1 MSAAP
6 AVAQTVAPGVVAG
19 RVTDDS
25 GGLLP
30 GVAVTLVARD
40 GERKTLAV
48 TGADGRFEVGALAP
62 GIYRFSCTAF
72 SFSEFRRA
80 DVHVTA
86 GDRTIVDVTMHL
98 AMASEVI
105 VRGAR
110 TLRQLGD
117 LPRPQENLVGLAR
130 AASEGAVTA
139 SQLDARPVS
148 RVGEILES
156 VPGLIV
162 SQHSGEGKANQYYL
176 RGFNLDHGT
185 DFSTSVSGVPVNLPS
200 HAHGHGYSDL
210 NFLIPELVSGVQF
223 RKGPYYAAQGDFS
236 SAGSAQ
242 INYVNVLE
250 RSLVNASTGQNGWRR
265 LLAAASPTVAG
276 GPLLVAI
283 DVSANDGPWV
293 RPDEYRKIGGLV
305 RFTRGALRSGLSLTG
320 MFYDGRWNATDQIP
334 ARSVS
339 QGVISR
345 FGALDESTGGESSRH
360 SVSGE
365 YLRTGANSQTKVT
378 AYVMRYRLK
387 LFSNFTYALDDPER
401 GDQFE
406 QSERRW
412 VSGSHASYAR
422 LGSVGGRA
430 AEHEVGVDLRYDS
443 IPTIGL
449 YRTQAR
455 ARHTTVREDAIR

>member
-1 MSAAP
+1 MSWGPRGTWLAWCVVASAMSAAP

-48 TGADGRFEVGALAP
+48 TGADGRFEV
-62 GIYRFSCTAF
+62 
-72 SFSEFRRA
+72 
-80 DVHVTA
+80 
-86 GDRTIVDVTMHL
+86 
-98 AMASEVI
+98 
-105 VRGAR
+105 
-110 TLRQLGD
+110 
-117 LPRPQENLVGLAR
+117 
-130 AASEGAVTA
+130 GAVTA

-360 SVSGE
+360 NAVS
-365 YLRTGANSQTKVT
+365 AKAV
-378 AYVMRYRLK
+378 
-387 LFSNFTYALDDPER
+387 
-401 GDQFE
+401 FE
-406 QSERRW
+406 LH
-412 VSGSHASYAR
+412 VCA
-422 LGSVGGRA
+422 
-430 AEHEVGVDLRYDS
+430 
-443 IPTIGL
+443 
-449 YRTQAR
+449 
-455 ARHTTVREDAIR
+455 